1 MATKRKKQSDA
12 PKEAEITE
20 PDDERPLS
28 EDKQFLADVAAAA
41 NVPVPHVRLYLKS
54 ASTVIC
60 RNMPLDKYARLP
72 DIVSFIQAKLP
83 PCKRQTNIVKG
94 QRVNFKARGVGK
106 MTVRGHV
113 VKALADAMA

>member
-1 MATKRKKQSDA
+1 MATKRKKQQGDA
-12 PKEAEITE
+12 PKAETPE

-41 NVPVPHVRLYLKS
+41 GVPVPHVRLYLKS

-72 DIVSFIQAKLP
+72 DIVSFLSLIH
-83 PCKRQTNIVKG
+83 I
-94 QRVNFKARGVGK
+94 
-106 MTVRGHV
+106 
-113 VKALADAMA
+113 